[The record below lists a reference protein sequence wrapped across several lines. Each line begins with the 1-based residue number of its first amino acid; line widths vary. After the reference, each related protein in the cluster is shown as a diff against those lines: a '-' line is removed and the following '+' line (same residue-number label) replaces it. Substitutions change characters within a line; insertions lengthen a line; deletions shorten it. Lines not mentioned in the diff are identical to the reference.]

1 VPRRFSVGKLL
12 WAKGLDIMLE
22 LEDYYKQC
30 TNKYFAIDIYGSGP
44 DQKILP
50 RPFMVVEKVGEEGTG
65 GTTGNANGSSRMNIM
80 RTALSLGGGTA
91 DASSSTEPTASAD
104 ESSSGGDGDDEEAT
118 RPMWIA
124 KQRLKKDQNDQ
135 CCRNPKDLCRA
146 SSPTDSAT
154 FPGRVDHGTLTERY
168 SVFINPLSEVLC
180 TTTAEGLAMGKF
192 AIIPLHP
199 SNTFFLQFP
208 NCLAYRTKLELPP
221 ISDGP

>member
-1 VPRRFSVGKLL
+1 
-12 WAKGLDIMLE
+12 
-22 LEDYYKQC
+22 
-30 TNKYFAIDIYGSGP
+30 
-44 DQKILP
+44 
-50 RPFMVVEKVGEEGTG
+50 
-65 GTTGNANGSSRMNIM
+65 MNIM

-104 ESSSGGDGDDEEAT
+104 ESSSGDGDDEE
-118 RPMWIA
+118 RLDLWIA
-124 KQRLKKDQNDQ
+124 KQRLEKIENDQ

-168 SVFINPLSEVLC
+168 SVFINPAFGSSLYDD
-180 TTTAEGLAMGKF
+180 GRGFMGKF

-208 NCLAYRTKLELPP
+208 NCLAYRTKLELP